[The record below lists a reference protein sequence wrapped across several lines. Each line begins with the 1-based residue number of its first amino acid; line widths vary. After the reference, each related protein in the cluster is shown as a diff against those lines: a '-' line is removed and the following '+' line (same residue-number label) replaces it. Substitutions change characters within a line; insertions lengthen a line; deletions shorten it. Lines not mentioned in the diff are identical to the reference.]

1 MANTFLDELVE
12 YPVKALHSI
21 GTDPTVAQLLT
32 DNPNLDMDS
41 EEADDI
47 FDKFLFDYI
56 YVDGTTAEAAAYVCV
71 EAETVKAPTLTM
83 QNMKLYVTVI
93 CHKQFMKVDT
103 TKFKGM
109 IGNRRDNLVR
119 YIDKLLSGSDA
130 FGIGKLSLEHAHTVA
145 APTGF
150 TARELTYTVP
160 EIRKKVR

>member
-1 MANTFLDELVE
+1 MDNTFLDELVE

-21 GTDPTVAQLLT
+21 GTNPIIAQLLT
-32 DNPNLDMDS
+32 DNPDLDMNS

-47 FDKFLFDYI
+47 FDKFLFDYL
-56 YVDGTTAEAAAYVCV
+56 YVDGTTAEAVAYICV
-71 EAETVKAPTLTM
+71 EAETSKASTVTM
-83 QNMKLYVTVI
+83 QNMKLYVTVM
-93 CHKQFMKVDT
+93 CHKQFMKVNA

-130 FGIGKLSLEHAHTVA
+130 FGIGALSLEYARTVP

-160 EIRKKVR
+160 EIRKKAR